1 MKKGMILLLC
11 LLVGCSAQTE
21 EMPAEEKLEMSEIFH
36 KEGQLQDMYYTNLL
50 ENRLANVL
58 KEEWQSLHIVM
69 DKEDDSAAY
78 DFIIDESDK
87 INEIKQILSNTIL
100 TEEKEIEAD
109 NRMAIEI
116 SFSDKEPI
124 ILKCTDEGLFYTE
137 KEYLVFQ
144 EPLSLYEKLSS
155 YQENAQEVIALNFN
169 ETTSNFQSWA
179 DTIESTE
186 PNEEI
191 PETDNE
197 NRINIFPS
205 EADDEWQKVLRLI
218 FYIEE
223 DFSDYHE
230 ITQWRELTAGLAVL
244 CREKGYEVY
253 AGTIGPYHDKSEIA
267 FQDVGGIHPIAS
279 TLVNEYLTEC
289 KGKEIL
295 GEDFVFPEM
304 ESGVLKDGILFGANY
319 NQDQKLIEIIEP
331 YEVMF
336 PQAESARILHLIEHD
351 NVREYDVLFYMPSYE
366 MSDTGADFTVR
377 YMNENGDVFD
387 HIEGNEDQFRQ
398 AHVVLQE
405 TETGI
410 QFVSF
415 ETIHAIVPEEVE
427 EEIDNEEPEPI
438 IDEENEVQ
446 EEQEGSE
453 VA

>member
-1 MKKGMILLLC
+1 
-11 LLVGCSAQTE
+11 
-21 EMPAEEKLEMSEIFH
+21 
-36 KEGQLQDMYYTNLL
+36 
-50 ENRLANVL
+50 
-58 KEEWQSLHIVM
+58 
-69 DKEDDSAAY
+69 
-78 DFIIDESDK
+78 
-87 INEIKQILSNTIL
+87 
-100 TEEKEIEAD
+100 
-109 NRMAIEI
+109 
-116 SFSDKEPI
+116 
-124 ILKCTDEGLFYTE
+124 
-137 KEYLVFQ
+137 
-144 EPLSLYEKLSS
+144 
-155 YQENAQEVIALNFN
+155 
-169 ETTSNFQSWA
+169 
-179 DTIESTE
+179 
-186 PNEEI
+186 
-191 PETDNE
+191 
-197 NRINIFPS
+197 
-205 EADDEWQKVLRLI
+205 
-218 FYIEE
+218 
-223 DFSDYHE
+223 
-230 ITQWRELTAGLAVL
+230 
-244 CREKGYEVY
+244 
-253 AGTIGPYHDKSEIA
+253 
-267 FQDVGGIHPIAS
+267 
-279 TLVNEYLTEC
+279 
-289 KGKEIL
+289 
-295 GEDFVFPEM
+295 M

-387 HIEGNEDQFRQ
+387 QIEGNEDQFRQ